1 MTVVA
6 IFCGYVLASAAGLV
20 LIKQAGEI
28 RSWRFAAGF
37 LLYGAGFL
45 VWLWILRRLPL
56 SVAFPTAA
64 GALIAATVLGG
75 YLFLGERLLIA
86 QAVGIALILV
96 GIVLVFGRSVA
107 Q

>member
-1 MTVVA
+1 
-6 IFCGYVLASAAGLV
+6 
-20 LIKQAGEI
+20 
-28 RSWRFAAGF
+28 
-37 LLYGAGFL
+37 
-45 VWLWILRRLPL
+45 
-56 SVAFPTAA
+56 VAFPTAA

-86 QAVGIALILV
+86 QAIGIALILV